1 LLWTTTFEFNEK
13 ASWSNTGGFFVM
25 TTLLTLYEYL
35 FWGFFLFS
43 LVLLGVAFIF
53 MLVCGIIAKALSK
66 HREEYE

>member
-1 LLWTTTFEFNEK
+1 
-13 ASWSNTGGFFVM
+13 M